1 MDDVPRTVK
10 NMHSYAM
17 SGNYHKLKVLFDKN
31 NFNQKEIDEAFRM
44 CIHFY
49 NKNQNETFVNCLKL
63 FLKNTTDIN
72 YRNVKFEDTTILMYS
87 IDESKEAATDL
98 IISCFKDELDINLPD
113 IKGDNTIF
121 HLINND
127 NFSQKTKIDFIT
139 DLGLKDFNLFSIN
152 KKKKTIKDILIAK
165 GNLKLFDEIENIIN
179 EVKFN
184 QNKLTDLYNQDKFYE
199 VYELMGKYEKNKNNK
214 EIVNKNSFNFNK
226 KFMELKIIMKTLDE
240 NNKGK
245 PDTKNNTIK
254 MLLEDKGIDDLTME
268 LMRILKKVSF
278 DGGGEGNFNEFDKNI
293 NVNSNKSNISYSLC
307 LIINKMIMF
316 YQLDYYV
323 DFVQLNNKI
332 KNNKNS
338 FSTKGMFFHLYK
350 NFINIDMMMQRGLYL
365 EANDELNNLKEII
378 NNYELRKKNNKN
390 SKKND
395 MLIIPKDLIFDNNNL
410 QNLLKLYQ
418 IFINSF
424 LKKQSGL
431 NVQLEIDELKSIKI
445 EENKQ
450 ENGQKD
456 NNKINNFQKYL
467 FLRLNYLKSG
477 QNKVSYKMNDSYGIL
492 DIKGINTENELN
504 KIYYYQYLGI
514 ISLKNQKYSISTYF
528 FLKCFQL
535 IAKKSKIQLIKRN
548 HFYPVILYNLSL
560 AYFYSKKYK
569 ETIKCL
575 YMLLNYSYNKSKF
588 FVNNKYIYYRLGL
601 SNLEILMQENET
613 VNYLYD
619 SYMNNKFILKTPKL
633 SSFYE
638 KIDIIEYFKKAFIL
652 IKNDPKDPLYFSTL
666 INLVFCLIIKENYLE
681 AIFYLKMNKLTDINQ
696 INIIRT
702 YLFQCYIYINKINLA
717 KKISEEMILDNR
729 WLKGGSKSDLKF
741 YEKLN
746 SRLIE
751 TKGFKISVLVNMIK
765 LCIETKKINELQKY
779 LMSILDSISL
789 DISFCEQGKI
799 NVNEEIPTY
808 IINVFVYYYLM
819 INRKDLALDIMKKRK
834 IKEII
839 ISNKLNI

>member
-332 KNNKNS
+332 TNNKNS

-431 NVQLEIDELKSIKI
+431 NVQSEIDELKSIKI

-613 VNYLYD
+613 INALYD

-717 KKISEEMILDNR
+717 EKISEEMILDSR

>member
-1 MDDVPRTVK
+1 MDDIPRTVK
-10 NMHSYAM
+10 NMHTYAI

-31 NFNQKEIDEAFRM
+31 NFNQKDIDEAFRL

-49 NKNQNETFVNCLKL
+49 NKNQNETFINCLKL

-72 YRNVKFEDTTILMYS
+72 YRNAKFEDTTILMYS

-184 QNKLTDLYNQDKFYE
+184 QNKLTDLYNKDKFYE
-199 VYELMGKYEKNKNNK
+199 VYELLGEYEKNKNNK
-214 EIVNKNSFNFNK
+214 EIVNKHSFNFNK
-226 KFMELKIIMKTLDE
+226 KFMELKIILKTLDA

-245 PDTKNNTIK
+245 PDPKKNTIK
-254 MLLEDKGIDDLTME
+254 MLLEDKGIDDLTLE

-278 DGGGEGNFNEFDKNI
+278 DGGGEGNCNEFENNKND
-293 NVNSNKSNISYSLC
+293 NSNKSNISYSLC

-316 YQLDYYV
+316 YQLDYYI

-332 KNNKNS
+332 NS
-338 FSTKGMFFHLYK
+338 FSIKGMFFHLYK
-350 NFINIDMMMQRGLYL
+350 NFINIDMMIQRGLYL

-378 NNYELRKKNNKN
+378 NNYELKKKNNKN
-390 SKKND
+390 SKKKD

-424 LKKQSGL
+424 LKKQS
-431 NVQLEIDELKSIKI
+431 VQLEIDELKSIKI

-450 ENGQKD
+450 ENEQTD
-456 NNKINNFQKYL
+456 NNTIKNFQKYL
-467 FLRLNYLKSG
+467 FLRLNYLNSG
-477 QNKVSYKMNDSYGIL
+477 QNKISYKMNDQYGIL

-504 KIYYYQYLGI
+504 RIYYYQYLGI

-588 FVNNKYIYYRLGL
+588 FVNYKYIYYRLGL
-601 SNLEILMQENET
+601 SNLEILMQENNT
-613 VNYLYD
+613 INALYD

-638 KIDIIEYFKKAFIL
+638 KIDIIEYFKKTFIL
-652 IKNDPKDPLYFSTL
+652 IKNNPKDPLYFSTL

-696 INIIRT
+696 INITRT

-717 KKISEEMILDNR
+717 KKISEEMILDSR

-751 TKGFKISVLVNMIK
+751 TKGIKISVLVNMIK

-819 INRKDLALDIMKKRK
+819 INRKDLALDILKKRK